1 MTDVI
6 EQPPSVLNA
15 SPGDVLFSR
24 MRIPYPGLILQGFS
38 RRHRYGPEIEPFISF
53 KQLQYFL
60 EFLEFVV
67 LTERLIVP
75 VPQFSK
81 QTQKIVNS
89 KRHWVDF
96 AIFQATG
103 DLSLDTECVV
113 EKLTRAGVLFEC
125 GIAVGDPTA
134 DDVAARLLPTS
145 RSLQSQ
151 FSTFL
156 RRATAAGISDPFAY
170 ATASIAFW
178 SGAPLHVAE
187 AAGLAKV
194 PYVLGHHEELHLQG
208 FESENLKTRKSV
220 AELMLDRLN
229 SGARKELAQIAQLG
243 VLTTFPETPIASLIL
258 QRATSPVGLLDA
270 AIELRAEFTSYRRHM
285 NQIEHDLANESQS
298 LKIRLKRAKELEQLA
313 SSLWAGSKTDLK
325 ASAIG
330 VSEALFALPEIV
342 ADPTASTLKGLATKI
357 AALPVDAVLNLYR
370 KRKIRLL
377 LKAKRS
383 FLRGSDQTANIA
395 RVLNV
400 EPKLVALSRTL
411 AQPRLTAKYAA
422 KHPEEAAA
430 WYGTQQET
438 SQAQPINPPDATR

>member
-1 MTDVI
+1 MTDEI
-6 EQPPSVLNA
+6 EQPPSALYA
-15 SPGDVLFSR
+15 SPGDVLFSLQ
-24 MRIPYPGLILQGFS
+24 RIPYPGLILQGFTRRS
-38 RRHRYGPEIEPFISF
+38 RYVPEIEPFISF

-81 QTQKIVNS
+81 RTQKIVSS
-89 KRHWVDF
+89 KRHGLDF
-96 AIFQATG
+96 AIFHVAG
-103 DLSLDTECVV
+103 DLPLDTESVV
-113 EKLTRAGVLFEC
+113 EKLTSAGVLFEC

-134 DDVAARLLPTS
+134 DDVVARLLPTS

-156 RRATAAGISDPFAY
+156 QSATTNEISDPFAY
-170 ATASIAFW
+170 ATASMAFW
-178 SGAPLHVAE
+178 AGAPLHVAE
-187 AAGLAKV
+187 AAGLLKL

-208 FESENLKTRKSV
+208 FENENLKTRKSV

-258 QRATSPVGLLDA
+258 QRATSPTGLLDA
-270 AIELRAEFTSYRRHM
+270 AIELRAEFASYRRHM

-325 ASAIG
+325 TSAMG
-330 VSEALFALPEIV
+330 VSEALFSLPEVI
-342 ADPTASTLKGLATKI
+342 ADPSASTLKGLAARI
-357 AALPVDAVLNLYR
+357 AALPVDAVLDLYR

-383 FLRGSDQTANIA
+383 FLQGSDQTANIA

-400 EPKLVALSRTL
+400 EPELVAASRTL
-411 AQPRLTAKYAA
+411 DRPRLTAKYASR
-422 KHPEEAAA
+422 HPEKAAE
-430 WYGTQQET
+430 WYDK
-438 SQAQPINPPDATR
+438 P

>member
-1 MTDVI
+1 MTNEI
-6 EQPPSVLNA
+6 ESPPLTLHV

-24 MRIPYPGLILQGFS
+24 LRIPYPGLILQGFT
-38 RRHRYGPEIEPFISF
+38 RKNRHWPEIEPFISF

-75 VPQFSK
+75 VPRFSK
-81 QTQKIVNS
+81 RTQKIVDS

-96 AIFQATG
+96 AVFHATG
-103 DLSLDTECVV
+103 DFQLDTESIV
-113 EKLTRAGVLFEC
+113 EKLIRAGVLFEC
-125 GIAVGDPTA
+125 EIGIGDPTA
-134 DDVAARLLPTS
+134 DDVAARFLPAS

-151 FSTFL
+151 FSTYL
-156 RRATAAGISDPFAY
+156 QRATAEKLSDPFAY
-170 ATASIAFW
+170 ATASMAFW
-178 SGAPLHVAE
+178 TGVPLHVAE

-208 FESENLKTRKSV
+208 FENENLKTRKSV

-258 QRATSPVGLLDA
+258 QRATSPSGLLDA
-270 AIELRAEFTSYRRHM
+270 AIELRAEFSPYRRHM

-330 VSEALFALPEIV
+330 VSEALFALPEVV
-342 ADPTASTLKGLATKI
+342 ADPTASTLKGLTAKI
-357 AALPVDAVLNLYR
+357 AALPVDAVLDLYR
-370 KRKIRLL
+370 KRKVRLL

-383 FLRGSDQTANIA
+383 FLQGADQTKNIA

-400 EPKLVALSRTL
+400 EPELVAASRTL
-411 AQPRLTAKYAA
+411 IRPRLTAKYAA

-430 WYGTQQET
+430 WYGTQQEA
-438 SQAQPINPPDATR
+438 SPNAA